1 MYLSPSLHSGFHR
14 VAQDAV
20 DARRITRSI
29 RFQPFQNVSIRGLFM
44 SVQGIKLS
52 SWEHFPS
59 ALATLN
65 EMREVRAPV

>member
-1 MYLSPSLHSGFHR
+1 
-14 VAQDAV
+14 
-20 DARRITRSI
+20 
-29 RFQPFQNVSIRGLFM
+29 M
-44 SVQGIKLS
+44 SVQEIKLS